1 MTTPGDGNVF
11 EVQRAPIARYF
22 YVGQVLFILF
32 VGVWFFGLGIPL
44 AIIHAMTLGPWLS
57 RKQAEVLKYWLDRG
71 TLRVDQGVFF
81 FKRKAIPLDRV
92 TDVVLTQ
99 GPLMRW
105 CGIWAL
111 QVQTA
116 GTGQGM
122 PEAMLYGLADPEQA
136 RDQLLAARDEVV
148 AERRRD

>member
-1 MTTPGDGNVF
+1 MTTASDEEVF
-11 EVQRAPIARYF
+11 EVQRASVARYF
-22 YVGQVLFILF
+22 YFGQILFILF
-32 VGVWFFGLGIPL
+32 VGVWCFGLGIFVAL
-44 AIIHAMTLGPWLS
+44 LHAVTLGPWLS
-57 RKQAEVLKYWLDRG
+57 WKQAGALKYWLDGG

-92 TDVVLTQ
+92 TDVALTQ

-105 CGIWAL
+105 CGIWGL

-122 PEAMLYGLADPEQA
+122 PEAILYGLAEPERR
-136 RDQLLAARDEVV
+136 RDQLLAARDKAV